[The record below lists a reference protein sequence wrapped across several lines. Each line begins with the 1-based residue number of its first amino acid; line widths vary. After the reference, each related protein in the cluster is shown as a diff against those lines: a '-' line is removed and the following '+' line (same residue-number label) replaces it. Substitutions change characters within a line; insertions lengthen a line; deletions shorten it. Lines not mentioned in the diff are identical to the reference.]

1 MKRCRC
7 KVQARLMV
15 HRHPRPK
22 APKQE
27 QNRSRRPSLPTPSQR
42 LPQGV
47 GPNELVSRSGVR
59 RAQHPDERADGIQ
72 AIAKP
77 SSVRHAGFVFLAR
90 SAQNGIWDRMAATAS
105 SIDGDT
111 SASRAPADAPT
122 SFETI
127 IRELGQMV
135 EQLERGDLPLEQS
148 LDLFERGVRLSKEAQ
163 ARLDAAERRVEVLL
177 GFDDAAEPITR
188 EIEEPSAPR

>member
-1 MKRCRC
+1 
-7 KVQARLMV
+7 
-15 HRHPRPK
+15 
-22 APKQE
+22 
-27 QNRSRRPSLPTPSQR
+27 
-42 LPQGV
+42 
-47 GPNELVSRSGVR
+47 
-59 RAQHPDERADGIQ
+59 
-72 AIAKP
+72 
-77 SSVRHAGFVFLAR
+77 
-90 SAQNGIWDRMAATAS
+90 MAATAS